1 MRRWMLIAVLALM
14 PGLMSEAVAQDNT
27 VEAANTTSPRE
38 KLDFASE
45 AITEMDDAV
54 KQTEKLQEQ
63 VTREG
68 DEDIIQCV
76 RIKLASIKALADVSE
91 RANDSMTDAL
101 ADGNDERAEHEFRKI
116 AIALSKVRQFVAEA
130 EACVGQGGAVDGDTD
145 VTVDVQG
152 ITDDTDDTEGTDTD
166 GEIIG
171 DDPPNT
177 SPFE

>member
-1 MRRWMLIAVLALM
+1 
-14 PGLMSEAVAQDNT
+14 
-27 VEAANTTSPRE
+27 
-38 KLDFASE
+38 
-45 AITEMDDAV
+45 MDDAV
-54 KQTEKLQEQ
+54 KRTEKIQEQ
-63 VTREG
+63 VTRDG

-76 RIKLASIKALADVSE
+76 RIKLASIKALTDVSE
-91 RANDSMTDAL
+91 RANNSMTDAL

-130 EACVGQGGAVDGDTD
+130 EACVGQGGSVDGDTD

-152 ITDDTDDTEGTDTD
+152 ITDDSDDTEGTDTD

>member
-1 MRRWMLIAVLALM
+1 MRRWMLITVLAV
-14 PGLMSEAVAQDNT
+14 MSGMTPEAAAQDNT
-27 VEAANTTSPRE
+27 VEAANTTSPKE
-38 KLDFASE
+38 KLEFASE
-45 AITEMDDAV
+45 AIAEMDDAV
-54 KQTEKLQEQ
+54 KRTEKIQEQ
-63 VTREG
+63 VTRDG

-76 RIKLASIKALADVSE
+76 RIKLASIKALTDVSE
-91 RANDSMTDAL
+91 RANNSMTDAL

-130 EACVGQGGAVDGDTD
+130 EACVGQGGSVDGDTD

-152 ITDDTDDTEGTDTD
+152 ITDDSDDTEGTDTD

>member
-1 MRRWMLIAVLALM
+1 
-14 PGLMSEAVAQDNT
+14 
-27 VEAANTTSPRE
+27 
-38 KLDFASE
+38 
-45 AITEMDDAV
+45 
-54 KQTEKLQEQ
+54 
-63 VTREG
+63 
-68 DEDIIQCV
+68 
-76 RIKLASIKALADVSE
+76 
-91 RANDSMTDAL
+91 MTDAL

-152 ITDDTDDTEGTDTD
+152 ITDDSDDTEGTDTD